1 MKGDDSMKYI
11 CEICGWVYDEEK
23 GHLALDIDPGTKF
36 DELPEGFEC
45 PLCYA
50 GKEAFSEV
58 EE

>member
-1 MKGDDSMKYI
+1 MIYLKYI
-11 CEICGWVYDEEK
+11 CGLCGWEYDEEK

-50 GKEAFSEV
+50 GKEAFEA
-58 EE
+58 EEE